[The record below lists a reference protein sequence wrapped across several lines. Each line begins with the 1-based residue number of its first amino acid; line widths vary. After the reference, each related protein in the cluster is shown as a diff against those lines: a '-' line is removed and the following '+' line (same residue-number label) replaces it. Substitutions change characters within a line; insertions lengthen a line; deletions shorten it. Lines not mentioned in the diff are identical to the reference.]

1 MTSDGPEVSLTAAQV
16 CWAAA
21 GLWLDQGF
29 RLAAI
34 LSKSAGEEVT
44 VKQIIEDGSC
54 ASGHVLTPRES
65 DDNAPAVFGV

>member
-44 VKQIIEDGSC
+44 VKQIIEDG
-54 ASGHVLTPRES
+54 
-65 DDNAPAVFGV
+65 